1 MKNLQLTKFNL
12 RFGNKKE
19 AELFMQKYKELQLP
33 VSILGQSFFIEDK
46 EFIFI
51 GLTENKSNSLIVLNQ
66 ILHTNYKNNI
76 NNYNAILMSAKELA
90 IPNNYYFRSKHIY
103 KSEYLLTLNLKEF
116 INSFSSTF

>member
-33 VSILGQSFFIEDK
+33 VSILGQSFFMEDK

-76 NNYNAILMSAKELA
+76 SNYNAILMSAKELA

-116 INSFSSTF
+116 VNSFSSTF

>member
-51 GLTENKSNSLIVLNQ
+51 GLTEIKSNSLVILNKVLY
-66 ILHTNYKNNI
+66 TNYKNNI
-76 NNYNAILMSAKELA
+76 NNYNAVFMSAKELS

-116 INSFSSTF
+116 INRFSSTF

>member
-33 VSILGQSFFIEDK
+33 VSILGQSFFMEDK

-51 GLTENKSNSLIVLNQ
+51 GLTENKSNSLVILNKV
-66 ILHTNYKNNI
+66 LHTNYKNNI

-116 INSFSSTF
+116 VNSFSSTF

>member
-116 INSFSSTF
+116 VNSFSSTF

>member
-33 VSILGQSFFIEDK
+33 VSILGQSFFMEDK

-51 GLTENKSNSLIVLNQ
+51 GLIENKSNSLVILNKV
-66 ILHTNYKNNI
+66 LHTNYKNNI
-76 NNYNAILMSAKELA
+76 NNFNAVFMSAKELS

-116 INSFSSTF
+116 INRFSSTF